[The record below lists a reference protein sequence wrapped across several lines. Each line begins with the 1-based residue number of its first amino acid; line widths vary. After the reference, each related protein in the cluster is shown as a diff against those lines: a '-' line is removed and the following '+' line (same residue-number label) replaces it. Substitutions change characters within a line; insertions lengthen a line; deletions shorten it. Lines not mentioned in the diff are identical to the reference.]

1 MSSSYELQTYRDGQW
16 KFDPYFAQ
24 CDLVL
29 SEAARLDQA
38 GRYMGVRVLE
48 ELFDE
53 ESQTSNYKTIFSWL
67 RRVGDGPVAKS
78 AKPAAKPGAVRAGG
92 NGAKSRAGG
101 ATMSPRQIQRRG
113 SEKSGTSPLLRLGI
127 AAVLVLVGIGAVIA
141 LRSIAGSG

>member
-1 MSSSYELQTYRDGQW
+1 M
-16 KFDPYFAQ
+16 
-24 CDLVL
+24 L
-29 SEAARLDQA
+29 SDAARLDQA

-67 RRVGDGPVAKS
+67 RWVGDGPVAKS

-92 NGAKSRAGG
+92 NGAKSHAGGNGPKSRAGG
-101 ATMSPRQIQRRG
+101 ATMLPRQIQRRG
-113 SEKSGTSPLLRLGI
+113 SEKSGTSRLLLLGI

-141 LRSIAGSG
+141 LRSIAGLG